1 MTVRPPTPRRAVAA
15 ALVAA
20 SLACLAPAL
29 ARGDGLG
36 GKEEAAVRALLPGAD
51 RIEAKDVLLTDEMA
65 ARIEKLARA
74 HVRDRLVTFYTARRG
89 ADVIGYAAIH
99 SHVVRTK
106 QETLALVFEP
116 DGRLRKISVLAFLE
130 PPEYRPPDRWL
141 AQFDGK
147 GPGDR
152 LAVGQDIA
160 PITGATLTAR
170 GISEAARFLLQA
182 LREAGGVKP

>member
-1 MTVRPPTPRRAVAA
+1 MIPSSPRPAVAA
-15 ALVAA
+15 AFALA
-20 SLACLAPAL
+20 SLACLAPAR

-36 GKEEAAVRALLPGAD
+36 GKEEAAVRALFPGAE
-51 RIEAKDVLLTDEMA
+51 RIDAKDVILTDDMA

-74 HVRDRLVTFYTARRG
+74 RVPERLVTFYTARRG
-89 ADVIGYAAIH
+89 AEVLGYAAIH
-99 SHVVRTK
+99 AHIVRTK

-141 AQFDGK
+141 AQFEGK
-147 GPGDR
+147 GTDDR
-152 LAVGQDIA
+152 LTVGQDVA

-182 LREAGGVKP
+182 LREAQGVKR